1 MQPLFHF
8 LIIKTNKM
16 KKQYWYIMLV
26 ALFVTTVSFVVIKY
40 KNKQQEE
47 NNAAYQL
54 LPRKGNTNTTEWQ
67 AAKKNTDN
75 LIAKIKV
82 NPADIKSALAL
93 ANAWIMEAR
102 TSGNIAYYDKAALQ
116 IVNNVLTKEPEN
128 YEALILKSLL
138 QLSQHHFADGL
149 ATANTAV
156 NINNNNAFVYGLL
169 TDANIEM
176 GNYGAALDAADK
188 MVSIRPDLRSYS
200 RIAYLREIH
209 GDYTGAINAMKL
221 AVAAGMTAE
230 EATEWCR
237 TQLGK
242 LYEHTGDVKNARF
255 QYSLSLAARPN
266 YAYALAGLA
275 RIAAHEKKYDSAIYY
290 YQQAEK
296 FVSDLGVKENLAL
309 AYKNAGQTENA
320 KTLNAAVIA
329 EMNKNAATNIDDPN
343 AGHYSDKEL
352 AYAYLQN
359 NNYDKALEHALAE
372 YNRRP
377 KNIEVNETLAW
388 VYYKRNEM
396 QKALDYLDAALIT
409 HSMNPV
415 LLCTAGLIYAK
426 TGNTA
431 KGKMMLTLGLKH
443 NAVMPEDIKNE
454 STIAL
459 QKL

>member
-1 MQPLFHF
+1 
-8 LIIKTNKM
+8 M

-26 ALFVTTVSFVVIKY
+26 ALFATTVSFVVIKY
-40 KNKQQEE
+40 KNKQLAE
-47 NNAAYQL
+47 NNVVYQL
-54 LPRKGNTNTTEWQ
+54 LPRKGDTNNAEWL

-116 IVNNVLTKEPEN
+116 MVNTVLAKEPEN

-149 ATANTAV
+149 ATATTAV

-176 GNYGAALDAADK
+176 GNYEAALDAADK
-188 MVSIRPDLRSYS
+188 MVSTRPDLRSYS
-200 RIAYLREIH
+200 RIAYLREIY
-209 GDYTGAINAMKL
+209 GDYTGAINAMRL
-221 AVAAGMTAE
+221 AVAAGVTAE

-237 TQLGK
+237 TQIGK

-266 YAYALAGLA
+266 YAYALAGLG
-275 RIAAHEKKYDSAIYY
+275 RIAAYEKKYDSAIYY

-296 FVSDLGVKENLAL
+296 FISDLGVKENLAL
-309 AYKNAGQTENA
+309 AYKNAGQTEKA
-320 KTLNAAVIA
+320 KALNAAVIT
-329 EMNKNAATNIDDPN
+329 EMNKNAATNTDDPTV
-343 AGHYSDKEL
+343 GHYSDKEL

-377 KNIEVNETLAW
+377 KNIEVNEMMAW

-396 QKALDYLDAALIT
+396 TKALTYLDAALIT

-415 LLCTAGLIYAK
+415 LLCTAGLLYAK
-426 TGNTA
+426 TGNAA

-443 NAVMPEDIKNE
+443 NAVMPYHIKNE
-454 STIAL
+454 STIEL

>member
-1 MQPLFHF
+1 
-8 LIIKTNKM
+8 M
-16 KKQYWYIMLV
+16 KKQYLYL
-26 ALFVTTVSFVVIKY
+26 ALIVLFTATVSFVVLKY
-40 KNKQQEE
+40 NNKKQQQ
-47 NNAAYQL
+47 NNTVYTL
-54 LPRKGNTNTTEWQ
+54 LPRKGNANTEEWL

-75 LIAKIKV
+75 LIAKIKT
-82 NPADIKSALAL
+82 NPADVKAVLAL
-93 ANAWIMEAR
+93 ANAWVMEAR
-102 TSGNIAYYDKAALQ
+102 ISGNIAYYDKAALQ
-116 IVNNVLTKEPEN
+116 IVNNVLAKEPEN

-149 ATANTAV
+149 ATATTAV
-156 NINNNNAFVYGLL
+156 NINPNNAFVYGLL
-169 TDANIEM
+169 ADANVEM
-176 GNYGAALDAADK
+176 GNYEAALDAADK

-221 AVAAGMTAE
+221 AVAAGLPAE
-230 EATEWCR
+230 EQTEWCR

-242 LYEHTGDVKNARF
+242 LYEQVGDVDKAAF
-255 QYSLSLAARPN
+255 QYNLSLAARPN

-275 RIAAHEKKYDSAIYY
+275 RIATHQKKYDSAIYY

-296 FVSDLGVKENLAL
+296 FINELGVKENLAL
-309 AYKNAGQTENA
+309 AYKNAGQTEKANA
-320 KTLNAAVIA
+320 LNTAVIE
-329 EMNKNAATNIDDPN
+329 EMNKNAVTSIDDPTV
-343 AGHYSDKEL
+343 GHYSDKEL

-359 NNYDKALEHALAE
+359 NNYDKALQHALAE

-377 KNIEVNETLAW
+377 KNIEVNETMAW

-396 QKALDYLDAALIT
+396 KKALSHLDAALKT

-415 LLCTAGLIYAK
+415 LLCTAGLIYVK
-426 TGNTA
+426 TGNAA
-431 KGKMMLTLGLKH
+431 KGKMMLTLGVKH

-454 STIAL
+454 SVITL